1 MRKRSSTLRKIL
13 TRKGFAFNTY
23 KPDTIE
29 QEAELFKSVLK
40 TVEVIFHNL
49 NSSEISI
56 TDVSHYY
63 ESDPTKVV
71 AGRRDDKK
79 KPMIM
84 MADTTPNDIQVRSL
98 SETVRLDARTN
109 IFNPKLYEGIIL
121 TGYEGVR

>member
-13 TRKGFAFNTY
+13 TRKGFAFNTDR
-23 KPDTIE
+23 PGMID
-29 QEAELFKSVLK
+29 QQAELLKSELK
-40 TVEVIFHNL
+40 TVDVIFHNL
-49 NSSEISI
+49 DFSEISI

-63 ESDPTKVV
+63 DSDPTKVV

-84 MADTTPNDIQVRSL
+84 MEDTTPNDIQVRSL